1 MVDYSG
7 TLRAPMDPARVDIV
21 LVRPSRPANVAAAC
35 RAMKNMGLRSLR
47 LVGPP
52 AGLDHPEAR
61 ALAYGAWDVL
71 DAASVFADLRGAVAD
86 AALVAGTSGRTGALA
101 LGPRA
106 FAADAAVRTGQGRV
120 AVVFGPEASGLT
132 NDELAHCHLLIHI
145 PTDVA
150 QPSLNLAQAVL
161 VVAYEIH
168 LSVLEPAARA
178 APEEP
183 VAATAGEVEA
193 ALDDLRE
200 ALLEIGYLN
209 PANPNAIL
217 SELRALVARSRPT
230 PRDVTLLRG
239 IARQVA
245 WAGRRIARDPG

>member
-1 MVDYSG
+1 
-7 TLRAPMDPARVDIV
+7 MDPARVDIV
-21 LVRPSRPANVAAAC
+21 LVRPWRPANVAAAC

-47 LVGPP
+47 LVEPP
-52 AGLDHPEAR
+52 AGLDRPEAR

-71 DAASVFADLRGAVAD
+71 DAASVFANLRGAVAD
-86 AALVAGTSGRTGALA
+86 ASLVAGTSGRKDARALE
-101 LGPRA
+101 PRA
-106 FAADAAVRTGQGRV
+106 FAADAATRADHGRV
-120 AVVFGPEASGLT
+120 AVVFGPESSGLT

-161 VVAYEIH
+161 IVAYELH
-168 LSVLEPAARA
+168 LAALEPAAPAR
-178 APEEP
+178 EEP
-183 VAATAGEVEA
+183 LAATAGEVEA

-200 ALLEIGYLN
+200 ALLTVGYLN

-217 SELRALVARSRPT
+217 PELRALIARSRPT

-245 WAGRRIARDPG
+245 WAGRRIARDPGSTG